1 MKKYYFAALTLVVF
15 ACNSRD
21 EAKISRSMDK
31 SNSPREKSET
41 VQSAAFD
48 REEQQSPQEISAK
61 QAKILASS
69 AEMMSSSAARP
80 IADSLGQFIRTANLK
95 FKTKNVVQ
103 SSFAIEDIVTE
114 NSGYIQHSKIQGE
127 IQREEL
133 VRFSK
138 DSAWKITQ
146 FVTVNHLTARVP
158 VAKLDAAL
166 KGMRP
171 LVTYLD
177 HRIVDAQNIGFDLF
191 YNQLKQSRIAAYSLK
206 SEQFSSKD
214 QAEMS
219 DQVLQR
225 QMESD
230 DAQVDNMRQLDK
242 IRFSTID
249 IYMYQN
255 SEIRKEKVVF
265 YGEMD
270 SYNAPFG
277 SAFLE
282 SLSDGWRVIQVLVL
296 LLVKAWSI
304 LLILFAAWFIY
315 KSRRTRE

>member
-1 MKKYYFAALTLVVF
+1 MKKYYFAALTLVIF
-15 ACNSRD
+15 ACNSRNED
-21 EAKISRSMDK
+21 KISRSMDK
-31 SNSPREKSET
+31 SNSPREKAET
-41 VQSAAFD
+41 VQYAAFD
-48 REEQQSPQEISAK
+48 SEEQQSPEEISAK
-61 QAKILASS
+61 EAKI
-69 AEMMSSSAARP
+69 MSSSAAKP

-103 SSFAIEDIVTE
+103 SSFEIEDIVAAQD
-114 NSGYIQHSKIQGE
+114 GYIQHSKIQGE
-127 IQREEL
+127 VQREEL

-166 KGMRP
+166 KAMRP
-171 LVTYLD
+171 LVAYLD
-177 HRIVDAQNIGFDLF
+177 YRIVDAQNIGFDLF
-191 YNQLKQSRIAAYSLK
+191 YNQLKQGRIAAYSQK

-230 DAQVDNMRQLDK
+230 DALVENMRQMDR
-242 IRFSTID
+242 IRFSTVD

-255 SEIRKEKVVF
+255 SEIRKEKVVI
-265 YGEMD
+265 YNEVE
-270 SYNAPFG
+270 SYQTPFG
-277 SAFLE
+277 TEFLE

-304 LLILFAAWFIY
+304 LLILFAGWFIY
-315 KSRRTRE
+315 KSRRTKE

>member
-41 VQSAAFD
+41 VQYAASYD
-48 REEQQSPQEISAK
+48 EEQQSPAEISAK
-61 QAKILASS
+61 EAKI
-69 AEMMSSSAARP
+69 MSSSAARP

-103 SSFAIEDIVTE
+103 SSFAIEDIVAE

-127 IQREEL
+127 IQREDL

-166 KGMRP
+166 KDMRP

-177 HRIVDAQNIGFDLF
+177 HRIVDAENIGFDLF
-191 YNQLKQSRIAAYSLK
+191 YNQLKQARIAAYSQK

-230 DAQVDNMRQLDK
+230 DALVENMRQLDQV
-242 IRFSTID
+242 RFSTID

-265 YGEMD
+265 YEEVD